1 MDYRNEL
8 IERVLA
14 LPASLC
20 PEPYQDFT
28 VRGDTS
34 AVINWNKKMI
44 SDQGLDIR
52 RLRDLTT
59 IVENRADLM
68 GLTSKVIKT

>member
-28 VRGDTS
+28 IRGATE
-34 AVINWNKKMI
+34 AVINWNKNMV

-52 RLRDLTT
+52 RLRDLAV
-59 IVENRADLM
+59 IVENRADLI